1 MAMRAVVARG
11 TTTHAA
17 ELLGLTQST
26 VSRLIIQLEVDL
38 GVKLFERRHGRLLIT
53 PEGQHVYDIAHKV
66 LDGVDHLN
74 ATARDV
80 STLRAGA
87 LRIMAMPA
95 LAYGLLPDTIA
106 RITRRYPS
114 VKISV
119 DVGWRSDLE
128 TGITRANYD
137 LGLATLPVNEDAIE
151 IEPLCAIDAVCVI
164 PSNDPLAEKQVIV
177 AQDLAG
183 ANFISIDARTMLRF
197 RTDELF
203 GSQGVRRV
211 LNIEAQS
218 SHMACNLV
226 ARGLGVSIVHP
237 FIAETFG
244 PRVEI
249 RQFSPSLSLEY
260 GLLFPAGQRR
270 SLLSEVFVDWLRE
283 DIRTLTE
290 ARQ

>member
-26 VSRLIIQLEVDL
+26 VSRLIIQLEEDL

-80 STLRAGA
+80 RTLRAGA
-87 LRIMAMPA
+87 LRIIAMPA

-106 RITRRYPS
+106 RVTRRYPS

-128 TGITRANYD
+128 NGITRSNYD
-137 LGLATLPVNEDAIE
+137 LGLATLPVSEDAIE
-151 IEPLCAIDAVCVI
+151 IEPLCAIDAVCVV
-164 PSNDPLAEKQVIV
+164 PASDPLAEKQAIV

-183 ANFISIDARTMLRF
+183 ASFISIDARTMLRF

-203 GSQGVRRV
+203 GSLGVRRS

-237 FIAETFG
+237 FIAETFS
-244 PRVEI
+244 PRVQI
-249 RQFSPSLSLEY
+249 RQFSPSLRLEY
-260 GLLFPAGQRR
+260 GILFPSGQRR
-270 SLLSEVFVDWLRE
+270 SLLSEVFVEWLRE
-283 DIRTLTE
+283 DVRTLTE
-290 ARQ
+290 TRH